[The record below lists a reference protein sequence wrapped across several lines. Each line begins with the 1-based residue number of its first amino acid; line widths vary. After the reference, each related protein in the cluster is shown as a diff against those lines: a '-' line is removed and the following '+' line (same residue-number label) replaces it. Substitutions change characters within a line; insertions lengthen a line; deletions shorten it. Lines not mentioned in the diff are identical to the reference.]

1 LKKRKKRLMKEPWQ
15 SAQDETLINAMSV
28 FKAELRRQAEDEVQT
43 LRELNTEEVRIF
55 REKNTRNR
63 AELMLK

>member
-1 LKKRKKRLMKEPWQ
+1 MKEPWQ